1 MSNFNNIESIMRDRG
16 LQVPDENVYFK
27 IPNAKE
33 KMKILFEKFVPNY
46 EWVEEYDRVAE
57 WLSDN
62 KGKGLFLYGNCG
74 RGKTMLAKYII
85 PALLLVECGKI
96 VNYYDILDLKT
107 KFDEVIRYKIL
118 VVDDIGTEEV
128 LVSFGNKTDIFSEIM
143 DMVEKKSKLV
153 IVTTN
158 YQKNQLEER
167 YGKRVLDRII
177 ATTFRVCFTGKS
189 FRGEL

>member
-1 MSNFNNIESIMRDRG
+1 MNNFKNIESIMRDIG
-16 LQVPDENVYFK
+16 MQVPDDKIYFK
-27 IPNAKE
+27 VENAKE
-33 KMKILFEKFVPNY
+33 KMMFLFEKFVPGY
-46 EWVEEYDRVAE
+46 QWVEEYDKVAE
-57 WLSDN
+57 WLTDN

-107 KFDEVIRYKIL
+107 KFDEVVRYKIL
-118 VVDDIGTEEV
+118 AVDDIGTEEV

-167 YGKRVLDRII
+167 
-177 ATTFRVCFTGKS
+177 
-189 FRGEL
+189 

>member
-1 MSNFNNIESIMRDRG
+1 MRTFDNIESIMRDSG

-46 EWVEEYDRVAE
+46 EWVDEYDKVAE
-57 WLSDN
+57 WLTDN

-85 PALLLVECGKI
+85 PALLLVEVGKI
-96 VNYYDILDLKT
+96 VNYYDFLDLKT
-107 KFDEVIRYKIL
+107 KFDEVVRYKIIAI
-118 VVDDIGTEEV
+118 DDVGTEEV
-128 LVSFGNKTDIFSEIM
+128 LVNFGNKTDIFSEIM
-143 DMVEKKSKLV
+143 DMAEKKSKLV
-153 IVTTN
+153 IVTSN
-158 YQKNQLEER
+158 YQKEQLVER
-167 YGKRVLDRII
+167 YGLRVLDRII
-177 ATTFRVCFTGKS
+177 ATTFRVKFTGKS

>member
-1 MSNFNNIESIMRDRG
+1 MNNFENIESIMRDIG
-16 LQVPDENVYFK
+16 LQVPDDKIYFK
-27 IPNAKE
+27 VENAKE
-33 KMKILFEKFVPNY
+33 KMMFLFEKFVPGFQ
-46 EWVEEYDRVAE
+46 WIEEYDKVAE
-57 WLSDN
+57 WLTDN

-107 KFDEVIRYKIL
+107 KFDEVVRYKIL
-118 VVDDIGTEEV
+118 AVDDIGTEEV

-177 ATTFRVCFTGKS
+177 ATTSRVCFTGKS
-189 FRGEL
+189 FRGTL

>member
-1 MSNFNNIESIMRDRG
+1 
-16 LQVPDENVYFK
+16 
-27 IPNAKE
+27 
-33 KMKILFEKFVPNY
+33 MKILFEKFVPNY

-107 KFDEVIRYKIL
+107 KFDEVVRYKI
-118 VVDDIGTEEV
+118 VSIDDIGTEEV
-128 LVSFGNKTDIFSEIM
+128 LVNFGNKTDIFSEVM
-143 DMVEKKSKLV
+143 DMAEKK
-153 IVTTN
+153 I
-158 YQKNQLEER
+158 
-167 YGKRVLDRII
+167 
-177 ATTFRVCFTGKS
+177 
-189 FRGEL
+189 

>member
-1 MSNFNNIESIMRDRG
+1 MNNFKNIENIMRDRG
-16 LQVPDENVYFK
+16 LQVPDDKIYFK
-27 IPNAKE
+27 VENAKE
-33 KMKILFEKFVPNY
+33 KMMFLFEKFVPGY
-46 EWVEEYDRVAE
+46 QWIEEYDKVAE
-57 WLSDN
+57 WLTDN

-85 PALLLVECGKI
+85 PAILLVECGKI

-107 KFDEVIRYKIL
+107 KFDEVVRYKIL
-118 VVDDIGTEEV
+118 AIDDIGTEEV

-189 FRGEL
+189 FRGTL